1 MLSFSYMIQMT
12 DVGLV
17 PCSASIN
24 DGLAI
29 VFGGFDKFS
38 FASLTKADVTS
49 MDSGMMHAL
58 AKWR

>member
-1 MLSFSYMIQMT
+1 MIQMT